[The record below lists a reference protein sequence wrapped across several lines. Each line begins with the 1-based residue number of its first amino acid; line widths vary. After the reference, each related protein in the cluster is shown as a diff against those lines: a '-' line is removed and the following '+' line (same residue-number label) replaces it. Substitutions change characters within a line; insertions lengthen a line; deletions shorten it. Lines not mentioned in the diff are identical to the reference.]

1 MNKGQERQKNLLPKG
16 ASGSSLRPNA
26 ALLIVA
32 TRWLCLLIL
41 VLNIEVRLAQEPSS
55 AIKPR
60 DKNIAR
66 LDRAR
71 RLAYHTRFLRQ
82 VAKSSPRIEVLW
94 SMEKVFP
101 SLRFIAENGSDKD
114 NDAAK
119 AVGSIFARTEDIL
132 ARDLCLSALK
142 KIGNKVAK
150 REMLRIYN
158 DTTVPAEWRTTCAE
172 YLGIPSP
179 QSSQAGATSGPHTKI
194 SP

>member
-1 MNKGQERQKNLLPKG
+1 LTSKTT
-16 ASGSSLRPNA
+16 A
-26 ALLIVA
+26 ALFTL
-32 TRWLCLLIL
+32 TSLLLCLSIL
-41 VLNIEVRLAQEPSS
+41 VLNLSVGLAQEPSPS
-55 AIKPR
+55 LKR
-60 DKNIAR
+60 QENNIAR

-82 VAKSSPRIEVLW
+82 VGKSSPRIEVVW
-94 SMEKVFP
+94 NMEKIYP
-101 SLRFIAENGSDKD
+101 SLRFIAENGSEKD

-119 AVGSIFARTEDIL
+119 VVGSIFDRTENIL
-132 ARDLCLSALK
+132 AKDFCLSALK

-172 YLGIPSP
+172 YLGMPSP
-179 QSSQAGATSGPHTKI
+179 QSAQAGATSGSHTKI

>member
-1 MNKGQERQKNLLPKG
+1 LNKGQERQKNLLPKG
-16 ASGSSLRPNA
+16 ASGSSLRPTA

-150 REMLRIYN
+150 REMLRMYN

>member
-1 MNKGQERQKNLLPKG
+1 MQNWPERRNDLSPENSSRLPSKT
-16 ASGSSLRPNA
+16 AA
-26 ALLIVA
+26 ALVGLPSLL
-32 TRWLCLLIL
+32 LCLLIL
-41 VLNIEVRLAQEPSS
+41 VLNAEVGLAQEPSS
-55 AIKPR
+55 EFKQ
-60 DKNIAR
+60 KENTIAR

-82 VAKSSPRIEVLW
+82 VAKSSPRIEVVW

-114 NDAAK
+114 NEAAK
-119 AVGSIFARTEDIL
+119 AVGSIFGRTEDTL

-158 DTTVPAEWRTTCAE
+158 DTTVPAEWRTMCAA
-172 YLGIPSP
+172 YLGMSSP
-179 QSSQAGATSGPHTKI
+179 QSSQAGATSGSDIKI
-194 SP
+194 TP